1 MSSTSGDVDPTDD
14 AKVGKK
20 AKPGSGGWMATAISV
35 MAFIGSALS
44 LWESTI
50 RQAEIKA
57 YVSANI
63 HYLRDPYGSYEVLVV
78 PVTIANRGAREGAVL
93 SLALEVKNSATGQ
106 TAKFESRF
114 IGEAQYFGGRDD
126 VTTNQKRPK
135 LPFAP
140 LSVPSHNA
148 FTGTILFYPEDE
160 KKTIEPTSKVEM
172 TLRVGVPPASG
183 WLERLFSVAPAP
195 VTVEAEVPNYHVG
208 RLLSGDMARLKVKSG
223 AL

>member
-1 MSSTSGDVDPTDD
+1 MSPTSEGETGDD
-14 AKVGKK
+14 AEIFNGE
-20 AKPGSGGWMATAISV
+20 ARHGSRNWLATAISA
-35 MAFIGSALS
+35 MALMGSALS

-63 HYLRDPYGSYEVLVV
+63 HYSRDPYGSYEVLVV

-93 SLALEVKNSATGQ
+93 SLALDVKNSATGQ
-106 TAKFESRF
+106 IAKFESRF
-114 IGEAQYFGGRDD
+114 MGDAQYFGGRDD
-126 VTTNQKRPK
+126 VATNQKRPK

-140 LSVPSHNA
+140 LSVPGHGA

-160 KKTIEPTSKVEM
+160 KKTIEPTSKIEM
-172 TLRVGVPPASG
+172 TLRVVVPSATG
-183 WLERLFSVAPAP
+183 WLDRVFSATPTP